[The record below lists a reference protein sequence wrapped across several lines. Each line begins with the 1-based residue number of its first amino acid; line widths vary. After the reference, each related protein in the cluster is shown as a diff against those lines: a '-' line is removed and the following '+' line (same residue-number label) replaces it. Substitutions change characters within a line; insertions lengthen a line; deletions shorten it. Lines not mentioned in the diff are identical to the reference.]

1 MIKLVNSPG
10 VPLQPARESN
20 TLLRFLEMKSFGSPR
35 SRVRA
40 KEKLVPL
47 VGVEPTTY
55 PLTGECST
63 PEPVQDAGYQLSYS
77 GTSFFISH
85 LNTEAF
91 FCKAKKHNLLWP
103 VEIYHTIC
111 YRPHT

>member
-1 MIKLVNSPG
+1 M
-10 VPLQPARESN
+10 QEARESN
-20 TLLRFLEMKSFGSPR
+20 KLLRFLEMKSFGSLR

-63 PEPVQDAGYQLSYS
+63 PVPVKDAGYQLSYS
-77 GTSFFISH
+77 GTSLFTSH
-85 LNTEAF
+85 LNTEGF
-91 FCKAKKHNLLWP
+91 FCKVKKHNLLWP
-103 VEIYHTIC
+103 VEIYHIIC
-111 YRPHT
+111 YRMRTVRSSGGVGI